1 VKTPVCKQCGGPH
14 YASMYHR
21 KPSKKKR
28 PIVKEIKKKSKKKAQ
43 FLDSSKKSKRPSR
56 SKLVA
61 KLDSVFSQF
70 VRLSNADSDR
80 NIRCYTCDRKMRWN
94 EPRIA
99 QNGHFYTRG
108 RYATRWDIENC
119 RPQCYRC
126 NCILKGNYIEY
137 TTRMIYEV
145 GAEKVDELKRL
156 SKTTVKI
163 PTHQLQDMI
172 EDYSHRVE
180 MLLK

>member
-1 VKTPVCKQCGGPH
+1 MKIPVCKQCGGPH
-14 YASMYHR
+14 YASMYHK

-28 PIVKEIKKKSKKKAQ
+28 PIVKEIKVKVKKKAQ
-43 FLDSSKKSKRPSR
+43 FLDGSKKSKRPSR
-56 SKLVA
+56 KKLVD

-70 VRLSNADSDR
+70 VRLSNADSEG
-80 NIRCYTCDRKMRWN
+80 NVRCYTCDANMHWK
-94 EPRIA
+94 EA

-108 RYATRWDIENC
+108 RYATRWDINNC
-119 RPQCYRC
+119 RVQDYRC
-126 NCILKGNYIEY
+126 NIILKGNYIVY
-137 TTRMIYEV
+137 TRRMI
-145 GAEKVDELKRL
+145 AEIGEHGVDELERL